1 MQLTVAG
8 DAYYDEEVGE
18 DDDRR
23 QWHGQI
29 EDQPLAA
36 LLVKWIHDGELFPA
50 GLNQT
55 KPSSSTVGVSPG
67 NKKYIVSRSCLIY
80 IYMAKNIDTLGKYDQ
95 RRLWKLICIVN
106 PFDLLFKK
114 IFKI

>member
-29 EDQPLAA
+29 EDQRLSA

-55 KPSSSTVGVSPG
+55 KPSSSTVGVSPE
-67 NKKYIVSRSCLIY
+67 NKKYIVSRFCLIY
-80 IYMAKNIDTLGKYDQ
+80 IHGQKY
-95 RRLWKLICIVN
+95 WH
-106 PFDLLFKK
+106 PW
-114 IFKI
+114 